1 MKQSNKLV
9 VVVSVVAMLL
19 AALPALAMN
28 IEGVELPSRKTVTRQ
43 TVEAQS
49 EATPPAVT
57 QAAAPQVI
65 APQAAAQPAA
75 PQVEAPAAPVVVASR
90 PIISIYVGPSAPEA
104 TPQVQPTA
112 APQAE
117 DATAPHVEDTA
128 APHEDAAPA
137 APVQTDVTVDQPSII
152 VAPPPA
158 PNKGGDVEFTGNIE
172 SLTGTL
178 PNLTLMIAGNT
189 VTTDSST
196 DIIGTLA
203 VGKLV
208 QVKGSAQSDG
218 SILAVRL
225 KVEDLPGNEGEVEFR
240 GSIVSLPGTPDF
252 KGNWA
257 VGDFTVT
264 VNVSTTIDQ
273 TRGAVAVGAIAEVK
287 ATRQADGSLLATRIQ
302 IEDANEFENEAE
314 FKGVVSDLTG
324 TAPALVDAGE
334 RHHRHDQRSDAN
346 LRHAGEWRASGSAW
360 FHAAR
365 RFGVGFGHQSRAA
378 GSRAS
383 RNRVHGAYFGHTADR
398 FAGCVAVR

>member
-1 MKQSNKLV
+1 M
-9 VVVSVVAMLL
+9 
-19 AALPALAMN
+19 
-28 IEGVELPSRKTVTRQ
+28 
-43 TVEAQS
+43 
-49 EATPPAVT
+49 
-57 QAAAPQVI
+57 
-65 APQAAAQPAA
+65 
-75 PQVEAPAAPVVVASR
+75 
-90 PIISIYVGPSAPEA
+90 
-104 TPQVQPTA
+104 
-112 APQAE
+112 
-117 DATAPHVEDTA
+117 A

-158 PNKGGDVEFTGNIE
+158 PNKGGGVEFTGNID

-178 PNLTLMIAGNT
+178 PNLTLMVAGNT

-208 QVKGSAQSDG
+208 QVKGTAQSDG

-225 KVEDLPGNEGEVEFR
+225 KVEDLPGHEGEVEFR

-252 KGNWA
+252 TGSWV

-287 ATRQADGSLLATRIQ
+287 ATRQADGSLLAARIK

-324 TAPALVDAGE
+324 TAPALSMLVNAITVTANAQTQISGTLANGVLVEVHGSTQPDGSVLASAIKVEQPEAEPVETEFTAHISGTLPIDLLGAWPFDNGQTVTVDA
-334 RHHRHDQRSDAN
+334 HTLID
-346 LRHAGEWRASGSAW
+346 
-360 FHAAR
+360 
-365 RFGVGFGHQSRAA
+365 QSRGLAA
-378 GSRAS
+378 P
-383 RNRVHGAYFGHTADR
+383 GALAEVKALKQLDGTWL
-398 FAGCVAVR
+398 AVRIKVEND